1 MVIVLAMAMTLRFIR
16 TLVILSILGGVVALP
31 RTPLSAQTDDVP
43 PLAYVTSP
51 AVSSVLIGGGSTS
64 SARFAPGGI
73 APAQVQDITGLVIEN
88 GSALDQLRVQ
98 IRHVGG
104 TSYWNGSDWQV
115 QPVWVFPDIV
125 ADTWTVPSV
134 DLTQERS
141 YQIAFSASD
150 LSGNSVGPNDSR
162 FGLSERY
169 GVHVIQTI
177 DDVEDPMA
185 SFHFSSLPAFRVL
198 QPDGSIE
205 EPGETI
211 TIGTH
216 DLTFNALD
224 NATGIS
230 RVRVQIRHVDTA
242 EYWSGVA
249 WQTAPVWVPGEPSG
263 QFRPTHRTSL
273 PVNFDRVGAYWV
285 SFNVTDG
292 AGNIATPVENERI
305 MLSTTADTTAPV
317 AETLTRF
324 FADRYRF
331 PDGRVITPNRR
342 LAAGPQDITGFATD
356 VGLGVDWVQVQ
367 IERRQNGQV
376 DYLDRSGGGDVWIPT
391 PTWNQ
396 RDLTETADDWRWR
409 VDDVSMDAG
418 AEYVVR
424 VSAQDLAG
432 NRSKA
437 RDNVITFLIAE

>member
-1 MVIVLAMAMTLRFIR
+1 
-16 TLVILSILGGVVALP
+16 
-31 RTPLSAQTDDVP
+31 
-43 PLAYVTSP
+43 
-51 AVSSVLIGGGSTS
+51 
-64 SARFAPGGI
+64 
-73 APAQVQDITGLVIEN
+73 
-88 GSALDQLRVQ
+88 
-98 IRHVGG
+98 
-104 TSYWNGSDWQV
+104 
-115 QPVWVFPDIV
+115 
-125 ADTWTVPSV
+125 
-134 DLTQERS
+134 
-141 YQIAFSASD
+141 
-150 LSGNSVGPNDSR
+150 
-162 FGLSERY
+162 
-169 GVHVIQTI
+169 
-177 DDVEDPMA
+177 
-185 SFHFSSLPAFRVL
+185 
-198 QPDGSIE
+198 
-205 EPGETI
+205 
-211 TIGTH
+211 
-216 DLTFNALD
+216 
-224 NATGIS
+224 
-230 RVRVQIRHVDTA
+230 
-242 EYWSGVA
+242 
-249 WQTAPVWVPGEPSG
+249 
-263 QFRPTHRTSL
+263 
-273 PVNFDRVGAYWV
+273 
-285 SFNVTDG
+285 
-292 AGNIATPVENERI
+292 

-437 RDNVITFLIAE
+437 RDNVITFLIAESL